1 MKQVVIL
8 ECFIE
13 TMEKKIGDEW
23 KHDVFISG
31 YSSEHINFEIDGIEY
46 VVNIGEV
53 EKHFTKTLD
62 NLKTNNPEL
71 LRGDTE

>member
-1 MKQVVIL
+1 MKQVDIL

-31 YSSEHINFEIDGIEY
+31 CSSEHINFEIDGIEY

-53 EKHFTKTLD
+53 EKH
-62 NLKTNNPEL
+62 
-71 LRGDTE
+71 